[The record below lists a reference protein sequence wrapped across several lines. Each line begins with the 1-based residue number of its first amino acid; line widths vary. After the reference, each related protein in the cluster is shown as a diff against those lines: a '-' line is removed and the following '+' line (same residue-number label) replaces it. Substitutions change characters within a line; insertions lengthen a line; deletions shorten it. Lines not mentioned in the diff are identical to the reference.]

1 MSNYLRLKKM
11 LYVVS
16 LAAVSIV
23 LGFIEIPWP
32 IVTGPFAPFVK
43 LDFSEIAILV
53 SLYVM
58 GTKES
63 FMVVLVRTLAR
74 RIYKGFDFADLVGE
88 MLAMTASFALIAA
101 YHLTKKVLGQKDK
114 PLIYE
119 VSVNGAKIKKKEWI
133 VMLSMNIAFLSLFMV
148 LINFL
153 IGTPLYLSLFGLSES
168 GAMHLTVFSYIP
180 DAVRYQLFG
189 FDIEFT
195 LLNFFWFVVASYTP
209 FNVVKAAIVTVLF
222 LLIKPRLKYLEL

>member
-32 IVTGPFAPFVK
+32 ILTGPFAPFVK
-43 LDFSEIAILV
+43 LDLSEIAILV
-53 SLYVM
+53 SLYVL

-63 FMVVLVRTLAR
+63 FLVVLVRTLAR
-74 RIYKGFDFADLVGE
+74 RLYKGFAFDDLVGE
-88 MLAMTASFALIAA
+88 LLAMTASFALITA
-101 YHLTKKVLGQKDK
+101 YHLIKRILGQKDK

-119 VSVNGAKIKKKEWI
+119 VSVNGNKIKLKEWI
-133 VMLSMNIAFLSLFMV
+133 VTLLMTTTFLSLFMA
-148 LINFL
+148 LINYF
-153 IGTPLYLSLFGLSES
+153 IGTPAYLSLYGFSES
-168 GAMHLTVFSYIP
+168 GAFHPTVFTFIN
-180 DAVRYQLFG
+180 DAKLFTLFG
-189 FDIEFT
+189 YSIQFNFS
-195 LLNFFWFVVASYTP
+195 NFFWLVVVSYTP
-209 FNVVKAAIVTVLF
+209 FNIVKAALVTILF